1 MYRVCT
7 GGVYLPE
14 CTRRSMYRGVHLPR
28 VHREGI
34 YGEGYPP
41 RVHRE
46 AYIPPREAIMEE

>member
-1 MYRVCT
+1 
-7 GGVYLPE
+7 
-14 CTRRSMYRGVHLPR
+14 MYRGVHLPR